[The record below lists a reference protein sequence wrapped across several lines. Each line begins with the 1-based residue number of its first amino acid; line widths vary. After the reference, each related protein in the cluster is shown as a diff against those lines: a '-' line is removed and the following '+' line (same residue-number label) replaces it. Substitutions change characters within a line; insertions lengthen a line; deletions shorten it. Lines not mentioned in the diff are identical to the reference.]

1 MTETSV
7 RIPSVLRNDRVI
19 ISLTAGICIILL
31 AVVLKNILLVPAGRL
46 ASDMILY
53 IIIYTGFIVSFP
65 FVDGSETS
73 PAPQTALW
81 TGIVIL
87 VTLGIIAV
95 NAI

>member
-19 ISLTAGICIILL
+19 VSLTAGICIILL

-53 IIIYTGFIVSFP
+53 IIIYSGFAVTFPLMGDTGT
-65 FVDGSETS
+65 GSPTR
-73 PAPQTALW
+73 TMIW
-81 TGIVIL
+81 TGVIIL
-87 VTLGIIAV
+87 ITLLIIAV
-95 NAI
+95 YAI

>member
-19 ISLTAGICIILL
+19 VSLTAGICIILL

-53 IIIYTGFIVSFP
+53 IIIYSGFAVTFPLVGETGTGSSTQTMLWAGVIV
-65 FVDGSETS
+65 
-73 PAPQTALW
+73 L
-81 TGIVIL
+81 I
-87 VTLGIIAV
+87 TLAIIAV
-95 NAI
+95 YAM